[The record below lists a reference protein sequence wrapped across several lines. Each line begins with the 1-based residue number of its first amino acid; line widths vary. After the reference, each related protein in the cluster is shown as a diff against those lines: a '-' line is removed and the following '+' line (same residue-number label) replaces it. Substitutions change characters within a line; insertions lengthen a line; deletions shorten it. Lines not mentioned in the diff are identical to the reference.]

1 MQAAINITTFL
12 RNWEI
17 VQDPCGWG
25 PGQNLTTGN
34 DKEPIVQYMSLNL
47 FKNAEHAFTQY
58 TSTEFKWAG
67 GRGQG
72 KKYGGNT
79 VQISPWEQSSLILN
93 QKWKSFMCSFM
104 Q

>member
-1 MQAAINITTFL
+1 MELVYLRLLFAQTWKGSSSADEWCLSSNTTGGEDMQAAINITTFL

-58 TSTEFKWAG
+58 TSTEFK
-67 GRGQG
+67 
-72 KKYGGNT
+72 
-79 VQISPWEQSSLILN
+79 
-93 QKWKSFMCSFM
+93 
-104 Q
+104 